1 MSPFGDLEK
10 LRSARSTATEDP
22 PSEKGRE
29 YDMTT
34 TAFSSQQTVQSLPM
48 ELLEGNVALITLEN
62 PEQPLVILDRSLLE
76 RLDRTLDEL
85 PDTCATLLIRS
96 ADEKV
101 FVAGANLKEI
111 DSLGDEELRR
121 YLAEGTR
128 IFRRISDLPCPSV
141 ALVNGAALGG
151 GLELALHC
159 TGIVAT
165 RVNTK
170 SRAYPIGLP
179 EAGLG
184 LCPGW
189 GGTQRLPGR
198 VDVATAIEATAHGKP
213 FTTEDVPEGLIDAFA
228 GSADELVSTALS
240 WVESNRDHVLV
251 RTVQQMDPK
260 ATLEVVSGIRDAVGD
275 NAAAMAVC
283 EAVHAG
289 VELGLDAGL
298 AAERR
303 LLVALRGTE
312 ETRNKLNAFF
322 EGQR

>member
-1 MSPFGDLEK
+1 
-10 LRSARSTATEDP
+10 
-22 PSEKGRE
+22 
-29 YDMTT
+29 MTT
-34 TAFSSQQTVQSLPM
+34 TALSSQQTVRPLPV
-48 ELLEGNVALITLEN
+48 ELLSGNVVQITLEN
-62 PEQPLVILDRSLLE
+62 PDQPLVILDRSLLQ
-76 RLDRTLDEL
+76 RLDRTLDDL
-85 PDTCATLLIRS
+85 PENCATLLIRS

-159 TGIVAT
+159 TAIVAT
-165 RVNTK
+165 RVNAK

-198 VDVATAIEATAHGKP
+198 VDLATAIEATANGKP
-213 FTTEDVPEGLIDAFA
+213 FMTEDLPEGLVDAFA
-228 GSADELVSTALS
+228 DSEDDLVSTALS
-240 WVESNRDHVLV
+240 WIESNRDHVPV
-251 RTVQQMDPK
+251 RTVQQMDPET
-260 ATLEVVSGIRDAVGD
+260 TLGVVSGIRDGVGD

-289 VELGLDAGL
+289 VEQGLDAGL

-312 ETRNKLNAFF
+312 ETRKKLNAFF

>member
-1 MSPFGDLEK
+1 MSPSGDLIK
-10 LRSARSTATEDP
+10 LRLTRSTATKDL
-22 PSEKGRE
+22 PSEKGRV

-34 TAFSSQQTVQSLPM
+34 TAFSSHQTVQPLPM
-48 ELLEGNVALITLEN
+48 EFLPGNAALITLEN
-62 PEQPLVILDRSLLE
+62 PEQPLVILDRSLLA
-76 RLDRTLDEL
+76 RLEKTLDEI
-85 PDTCATLLIRS
+85 PSSCAALLIRS
-96 ADEKV
+96 SDEKV

-111 DSLGDEELRR
+111 DSLGDDQLRH

-141 ALVNGAALGG
+141 ALINGAALGG

-165 RVNTK
+165 RSNAK
-170 SRAYPIGLP
+170 GRSYPIGLP

-198 VDVATAIEATAHGKP
+198 VDARTAIEAAALGQP
-213 FTTEDVPEGLIDAFA
+213 FTSEDSPEGLVDVFVD
-228 GSADELVSTALS
+228 SVDELIPIARS
-240 WVESNRDHVLV
+240 WIESNQDDIPV
-251 RTVQQMDPK
+251 RTVQQLDSE
-260 ATLEVVSGIRDAVGD
+260 ATLAVVSGIRDAVGD

-289 VELGLDAGL
+289 VEQGLDAGL

-303 LLVALRGTE
+303 LLVALRGTD
-312 ETRNKLNAFF
+312 ETRKKLNAFF